1 MPSTHAAAALPALPP
16 GRAGRDRLLHL
27 RTSERLAAI
36 AALLSSNRFF
46 QGCNR
51 DQIDYLA
58 ATSWPEVFEAG
69 DRLCIEG
76 TFAPACFV
84 VAEGRASVTIGRSGV
99 GAIAAADVVGER
111 GIVLETVRAATV
123 TAEGHMLTCAIARER
138 LEAIL
143 SDSLPARRW
152 ILEEV
157 RRHYPA
163 LPASAGTARLDAR
176 HSRASSTM
184 R

>member
-1 MPSTHAAAALPALPP
+1 MPSTRTPALPP
-16 GRAGRDRLLHL
+16 GRAQRDRLLHL
-27 RTSERLAAI
+27 KTPERLAAV
-36 AALLSSNRFF
+36 ASLLAQSRFF
-46 QGCNR
+46 QGCSR
-51 DQIDYLA
+51 DQIDFLA
-58 ATSWPEVFEAG
+58 ATSWPLVFETG

-84 VAEGRASVTIGRSGV
+84 VAEGRASVTIGSSEI
-99 GAIAAADVVGER
+99 GALRASDVVGER

-123 TAEGHMLTCAIARER
+123 TADTHMVTCAIARER

-143 SDSLPARRW
+143 SDSLSARRW
-152 ILEEV
+152 MLDEV

-163 LPASAGTARLDAR
+163 VLTPTATSRLDALQ
-176 HSRASSTM
+176 SRTSSTM